1 MVRQL
6 FFETRNFHFYEKS
19 QNVFLQAN
27 ILENKPRLSILQFF
41 KYGFAKQK
49 IFLSFDIIE
58 KVQALLKSTE
68 TEVDQKELS

>member
-1 MVRQL
+1 M
-6 FFETRNFHFYEKS
+6 FFI
-19 QNVFLQAN
+19 QAN

-49 IFLSFDIIE
+49 MFLCFDIIE

-68 TEVDQKELS
+68 TEVDQEELS